1 MPEPTA
7 FLSRKLPACS
17 IIRPTATRNAAM
29 VALQGFVNMNVF
41 AGQSK
46 QFIDFIT
53 RLAQEADD
61 AKRGN
66 I

>member
-1 MPEPTA
+1 
-7 FLSRKLPACS
+7 
-17 IIRPTATRNAAM
+17 M